1 MSIAT
6 ARWTAPSLLAVA
18 LLLAGWG
25 VVRRSAEAATSV
37 TLPVLQSTENS
48 VGAQIAR
55 IDDQALR
62 TSFAELGLPPPP
74 ICSGLEAPI
83 VELVLQCAR
92 DWAERRDGDALGRLG
107 CVQLGIEQ
115 KSAALAWFAA
125 AERFGTQR
133 ERWVYLL
140 GATCQSLSLDE
151 PARNALESA
160 RTLDA
165 RQALTHAR
173 LGELYLEAQRLPEAL
188 ASFEQA
194 LKLAPDLS
202 VAAVGLARARLA
214 HGDVQSAFNAA
225 QAAVRMQPRDFAAR
239 RVLADV
245 LARLGR
251 AAEAERE
258 AAIANQL
265 PRYQG
270 WGTFDPRLRE
280 AMDQSLSL
288 EHLPSEASSA
298 LAVNALDHA
307 RRLVERLV
315 ARRPR
320 DGKPLRLLAG
330 ITATQGEHARAREL
344 IERALATAPGDLD
357 VLTTSAEI
365 AIAAGD
371 GARALRDVDQILAKT
386 PNDAA
391 ARSIAARALFATG
404 KVDEALA
411 LAQRL
416 ALESPDA
423 HEPHV
428 LLLEMLRLA
437 QRPAQAREL
446 LENAVRRKPL
456 EAWARTELA
465 RESAPAGANR

>member
-1 MSIAT
+1 MSITT
-6 ARWTAPSLLAVA
+6 ARWTAPTLLAAA
-18 LLLAGWG
+18 LALAGWG
-25 VVRRSAEAATSV
+25 FVRRADAAPKPAKLPALQTS
-37 TLPVLQSTENS
+37 ENA

-55 IDDQALR
+55 IDDAALKA
-62 TSFAELGLPPPP
+62 SFAELGLPPPP
-74 ICSGLEAPI
+74 LCTGLEAPI

-107 CVQLGIEQ
+107 CVQLGLEQ
-115 KSAALAWFAA
+115 KPEALAWFAA

-140 GATCQSLSLDE
+140 GSTCQSLSLSD
-151 PARNALESA
+151 PAQTALESA
-160 RTLDA
+160 RALDG

-173 LGELYLEAQRLPEAL
+173 LGELYLDAQRVPEAL
-188 ASFEQA
+188 ASFEVA
-194 LKLAPDLS
+194 LKLTPDLS
-202 VAAVGLARARLA
+202 VAAVGRARAQLA
-214 HGDVQSAFNAA
+214 KGDVQNAFVAA

-239 RVLADV
+239 RVLADI

-251 AAEAERE
+251 PAEAQRE
-258 AAIANQL
+258 AAVANQL

-298 LAVNALDHA
+298 LAVNAFDHA

-320 DGKPLRLLAG
+320 DRTPLRLLAG
-330 ITATQGEHARAREL
+330 INANQGQHAKAREL
-344 IERALATAPGDLD
+344 IERALAAAPGDLD
-357 VLTTSAEI
+357 ILNTSAEI

-371 GARALRDVDQILAKT
+371 GARALRDVEQILSKS
-386 PNDAA
+386 PNDVR
-391 ARSIAARALFATG
+391 ARSIAARALFASG

-416 ALESPDA
+416 TLESPDA
-423 HEPHV
+423 PEPHM

-446 LENAVRRKPL
+446 LEGALRRKPL
-456 EAWARTELA
+456 EAWARAELA
-465 RESAPAGANR
+465 RENTPAGANR